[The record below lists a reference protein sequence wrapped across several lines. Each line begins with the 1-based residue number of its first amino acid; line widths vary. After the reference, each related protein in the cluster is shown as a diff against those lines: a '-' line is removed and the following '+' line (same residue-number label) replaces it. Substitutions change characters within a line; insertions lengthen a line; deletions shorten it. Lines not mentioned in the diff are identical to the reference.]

1 MGTWWH
7 GPPHSVGPKCGTGI
21 AVFLFFSQVFL
32 FTMLTLFDVLAL
44 CEDEERFQEW
54 LRSYGVLRV
63 KATKCVKCGSSM
75 KDCVYRGKPHVV
87 CSDQKC
93 RAKVS
98 DVVGGLLEGSK
109 LSYKQSCGPQQMG
122 LMERGVASR
131 TGSVLRVVWILA
143 TFLVISKS
151 SSGGGTLV
159 QRTLS

>member
-1 MGTWWH
+1 M
-7 GPPHSVGPKCGTGI
+7 
-21 AVFLFFSQVFL
+21 FLFFSQVFL

-44 CEDEERFQEW
+44 CEDEERLREW
-54 LRSYGVLRV
+54 LRSYGVLSV

-109 LSYKQSCGPQQMG
+109 LSYKQFLLLVYWWAHECGGERAENMLGLSHVTVVSWSARLRQCVLNQQAAWG
-122 LMERGVASR
+122 E
-131 TGSVLRVVWILA
+131 
-143 TFLVISKS
+143 
-151 SSGGGTLV
+151 TLV
-159 QRTLS
+159 LRTLS